1 VPPMSTPPAKAGG
14 GLFTP
19 RNIIIAL
26 VVLLF
31 VCCCCSL
38 IGVFAIRQ
46 IQAQASS
53 AISNLGTLVPEQAQ
67 AAFVASAF
75 MTNLSAGN
83 WAGAYALCTPT
94 LQNQLGSA
102 PALGQRITNNKV
114 QPTSFTLTD
123 MNPGTPFKIDGTT
136 VFSGSRPGTLHLELE
151 RVGSSYQISGF
162 LLQ

>member
-1 VPPMSTPPAKAGG
+1 MSTPPPKAGG

-94 LQNQLGSA
+94 LQNALGSA
-102 PALGQRITNNKV
+102 PALGKRITDNKV
-114 QPTSFTLTD
+114 QPVSFSITD
-123 MNPGTPFKIDGTT
+123 VTPGTPVKLDGTA
-136 VFSGSRPGTLHLELE
+136 VFPGNRPGVLHLELE
-151 RVGSSYQISGF
+151 RVGSTYQVNAF
-162 LLQ
+162 QLQ